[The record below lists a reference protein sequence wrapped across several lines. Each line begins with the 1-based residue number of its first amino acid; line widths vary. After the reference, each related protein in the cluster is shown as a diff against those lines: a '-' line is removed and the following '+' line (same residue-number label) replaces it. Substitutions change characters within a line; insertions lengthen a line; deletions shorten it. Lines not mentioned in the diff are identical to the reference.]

1 MVSTAVLPLSSFPL
15 LFAIPDFL
23 HESGRRFW
31 ATERTPHFDF
41 FLDLL
46 FRIFWMFEKIEY
58 EIMKYQISVN
68 ERHRLS

>member
-41 FLDLL
+41 FGFIISDFLD
-46 FRIFWMFEKIEY
+46 
-58 EIMKYQISVN
+58 V
-68 ERHRLS
+68 